1 MDFDLGLHLTGEEE
15 GEEEEEEGGGGG
27 GAVAAAAEEEERNWE
42 GFSLK
47 SLKNPV
53 SCL

>member
-1 MDFDLGLHLTGEEE
+1 LGLHLTGEK
-15 GEEEEEEGGGGG
+15 EEEEEE

-42 GFSLK
+42 DFSFK